1 MKLWKKVL
9 AAVTA
14 GVLCVGS
21 VGVTDLQGVLESA
34 GTMLTAS
41 AEEGTYGNLSYGV
54 TNAGEIEITGCNIGV
69 TSVEIPAEID
79 RKPVTSIG
87 NNAFRDCTSLTEVK
101 IPDSVINIGD
111 YAFSDCDSLT
121 NITIPDSVT
130 SIGDSAFSDC
140 NNLTIYGNAGSYA
153 QKYAAKNNIKFALI
167 GSEPTISKGD
177 LDGNDTLDSTDIFY
191 TMLYIANVA
200 VGNDGGLTAEQI
212 AAADVDGNGTVD
224 STDSFY
230 IMYYVALHG
239 AGHNTSWE
247 EVLAK

>member
-54 TNAGEIEITGCNIGV
+54 TNAGEIEITGGNIGV

-101 IPDSVINIGD
+101 IPDSVWFQFDESPFN
-111 YAFSDCDSLT
+111 
-121 NITIPDSVT
+121 P
-130 SIGDSAFSDC
+130 
-140 NNLTIYGNAGSYA
+140 
-153 QKYAAKNNIKFALI
+153 QR
-167 GSEPTISKGD
+167 
-177 LDGNDTLDSTDIFY
+177 
-191 TMLYIANVA
+191 
-200 VGNDGGLTAEQI
+200 
-212 AAADVDGNGTVD
+212 
-224 STDSFY
+224 
-230 IMYYVALHG
+230 
-239 AGHNTSWE
+239 
-247 EVLAK
+247 

>member
-54 TNAGEIEITGCNIGV
+54 TNAGEIEITGCNMGV

-111 YAFSDCDSLT
+111 YAFYGCTSLT
-121 NITIPDSVT
+121 GITIPDGVTSVGFQTFSGCISLKEIAIPDSVKSIENNAFYGCASLTEVVIPNSVTRIYSGAFYKCTSLIEMTIPDSVT
-130 SIGDSAFSDC
+130 
-140 NNLTIYGNAGSYA
+140 
-153 QKYAAKNNIKFALI
+153 
-167 GSEPTISKGD
+167 
-177 LDGNDTLDSTDIFY
+177 
-191 TMLYIANVA
+191 
-200 VGNDGGLTAEQI
+200 
-212 AAADVDGNGTVD
+212 
-224 STDSFY
+224 
-230 IMYYVALHG
+230 
-239 AGHNTSWE
+239 
-247 EVLAK
+247 

>member
-41 AEEGTYGNLSYGV
+41 AEEGTLSYGV
-54 TNAGEIEITGCNIGV
+54 TNAGEIEITGCNMGV

-101 IPDSVINIGD
+101 IPDSVINIG
-111 YAFSDCDSLT
+111 
-121 NITIPDSVT
+121 
-130 SIGDSAFSDC
+130 
-140 NNLTIYGNAGSYA
+140 
-153 QKYAAKNNIKFALI
+153 
-167 GSEPTISKGD
+167 E
-177 LDGNDTLDSTDIFY
+177 
-191 TMLYIANVA
+191 
-200 VGNDGGLTAEQI
+200 
-212 AAADVDGNGTVD
+212 
-224 STDSFY
+224 
-230 IMYYVALHG
+230 
-239 AGHNTSWE
+239 
-247 EVLAK
+247 